1 MKLTVCLTPN
11 DFEASQLK
19 GKVAVVIDVLRASTS
34 IVTAIHNQCHQI
46 IPVAEVTTAQKLA
59 HAQSKTTTLLCGE
72 RGGLKIEGF
81 HLGNSPA
88 EYTFATVRN
97 KTLIFTSTN
106 GARLLTK
113 TREAEHVLVGAFV
126 NISAVVEHL
135 LKSDQEVALLCA
147 GSENQFS
154 LEDTTCAGM
163 MLAKL
168 YRVIPRQMEM
178 NDAALA
184 AMFLYQK
191 FEQNLLNMVRLAH
204 HGRYLNK
211 IGFQS
216 DLILCMQ
223 IDAAPVIP
231 VFKTGVITAFHK
243 DF

>member
-1 MKLTVCLTPN
+1 MKLTVYLTPN
-11 DFEASQLK
+11 DFEASHLK

-46 IPVAEVTTAQKLA
+46 IPVAEVATAQKLA

-113 TREAEHVLVGAFV
+113 TLEAEQVLVGAFV
-126 NISAVVEHL
+126 NISAVIEYL
-135 LKSDQEVALLCA
+135 LKTDQEVALLCA

-168 YRVIPRQMEM
+168 YRAIPRRMEM

-204 HGRYLNK
+204 HGRYLIK

-216 DLILCMQ
+216 DLTLCMQ

-231 VFKTGVITAFHK
+231 IFKTGVITAFHQ

>member
-1 MKLTVCLTPN
+1 LKLTVYLSPI
-11 DFEASQLK
+11 DFEASQLR
-19 GKVAVVIDVLRASTS
+19 GKIAVVIDVLRASTS

-59 HAQSKTTTLLCGE
+59 HAQSKETTLLCGE

-113 TREAEHVLVGAFV
+113 SLEAGRTLVAAFV
-126 NISAVVEHL
+126 NMSVIVGHL
-135 LKSDQEVALLCA
+135 QELDQEVALLCA

-163 MLAKL
+163 ILSKL
-168 YRVIPRQMEM
+168 YRAIPQQMEM

-191 FEQNLLNMVRLAH
+191 FEQNLLNMVRLAR
-204 HGRYLNK
+204 HGRHLIK

-216 DLILCMQ
+216 DLILCTQ
-223 IDAAPVIP
+223 VDSAPVIP
-231 VFKTGVITAFHK
+231 IFKKGVITAFNK